1 MWYAPLL
8 ERRLAP
14 DLLIR
19 RELGKRLRRRLAD
32 ERPDDAEGAQERLR
46 ALLATMR
53 ESPVAGT
60 DAGGPD
66 PHEEVPPAF
75 FELALGGRLK
85 DSCALFGPGVA
96 SLGEAEEAMLALTC
110 ERAQLADGQNVLEL
124 GCGWGSLTFFMA
136 ERYPG
141 SRIVAVATSK
151 VQREFVEARA
161 KERGIANVKA
171 VAADMNVFDPATGPE
186 FDRVVSVETLE
197 RMRNW
202 PELLGRIATWMRADA
217 RLFVHVGAH
226 REVSGLLE
234 TRGEED
240 GRFRRLF
247 PGGLLPSDA
256 LLLHCADHVVVED
269 HWRLSGLHYRR
280 TAEAWVANL
289 DRNRRKLL
297 ALFRGVYGRE
307 NARRRLLEWRVSF
320 LARAEL
326 WGSRGGN
333 EWIVSHYRLRRRR

>member
-1 MWYAPLL
+1 MWYDPLL

-19 RELGKRLRRRLAD
+19 REVRKRLRRLLAD
-32 ERPDDAEGAQERLR
+32 GKADDAERAQDGLR

-53 ESPVAGT
+53 ESPVAG
-60 DAGGPD
+60 AGGGGAEPR
-66 PHEEVPPAF
+66 EEVPPAF
-75 FELALGGRLK
+75 FELALGARLK

-124 GCGWGSLTFFMA
+124 GCGWGSLTLFMA
-136 ERYPG
+136 ERYPA
-141 SRIVAVATSK
+141 SRIVAVSTSK
-151 VQREFVEARA
+151 VQRDFLEARA
-161 KERGIANVKA
+161 KEQGIANVK
-171 VAADMNVFDPATGPE
+171 VVTADMNVFDPATGPE
-186 FDRVVSVETLE
+186 FDQVVSVETLE

-226 REVSGLLE
+226 RDASFLAEP
-234 TRGEED
+234 RGEED
-240 GRFRRLF
+240 GSVRPLV
-247 PGGLLPSDA
+247 PGGLTPSDA

-269 HWRLSGLHYRR
+269 HWRLSGVHYRR

-297 ALFRGVYGRE
+297 ALFRGVHGRE
-307 NARRRLLEWRVSF
+307 GARRRLLAWRVAF

-326 WGSRGGN
+326 WGFRGGN